1 MIPRHG
7 LTALLSVVLAL
18 FAVVLLTGCEDET
31 GPLIRTGTLAGV
43 VRDAAGAYV
52 GGIAVGVIYD
62 VPTPPVAKAVGPVVD
77 PVVDPIIVPAGLR
90 PLDTIWPV
98 EGLYI
103 EQNYPNPF
111 AEQTTL
117 RFGLPDSGAVNL
129 SLLDVM
135 GEPVATLVDST
146 LAAGLYEYGW
156 LAQSGPALPNG
167 YALALLRLTVGE
179 TVRTAYLY
187 GMLHNADDPQAR
199 GPNDRTD
206 NAGEFALSLATVA
219 SGIRIP
225 LATID
230 GPDVIGHFT
239 VPDHVRVEIENE
251 GLTEDISIQLH
262 DMSAWYYL
270 EFLLP

>member
-1 MIPRHG
+1 MVLRQG
-7 LTALLSVVLAL
+7 LTAPLSVVFTLL
-18 FAVVLLTGCEDET
+18 AVVILTGCEDET
-31 GPLIRTGTLAGV
+31 GPLVRTGTLAGV
-43 VRDAAGAYV
+43 VRDSAGAYMS
-52 GGIAVGVIYD
+52 GIAVGVIYD
-62 VPTPPVAKAVGPVVD
+62 VPTPPVSKVVGPVVD
-77 PVVDPIIVPAGLR
+77 PIVVAAGLR

-98 EGLYI
+98 EGLYV

-111 AEQTTL
+111 AEQTAL

-135 GEPVATLVDST
+135 GEPVATLVDSS

-156 LAQSGPALPNG
+156 LAPSGPALPNG
-167 YALALLRLTVGE
+167 YALALLQLSVGE

-187 GMLHNADDPQAR
+187 GMMHNADHPQAR
-199 GPNDRTD
+199 APNDRTD
-206 NAGEFALSLATVA
+206 TAGEFTLPLAAVA

-225 LATID
+225 LATIE
-230 GPDVIGHFT
+230 GPEVVGHFT
-239 VPDHVRVEIENE
+239 VPDHLRVEIENE
-251 GLTEDISIQLH
+251 GLTNDISVQLN

>member
-1 MIPRHG
+1 MIRRHG

-31 GPLIRTGTLAGV
+31 GPLVRTGTLVGV
-43 VRDAAGAYV
+43 VRDSAGAYV
-52 GGIAVGVIYD
+52 GGVAVGVIYD

-77 PVVDPIIVPAGLR
+77 PIVDPIIVRPGLR

-98 EGLYI
+98 EGLYV
-103 EQNYPNPF
+103 EQNFPNPF

-117 RFGLPDSGAVNL
+117 RFGLPDSGVVNL

-135 GEPVATLVDST
+135 GEPVATLVDSS
-146 LAAGLYEYGW
+146 LAAGLYEYDW
-156 LAQSGPALPNG
+156 LAQSSPALPNG
-167 YALALLRLTVGE
+167 YALALLQLSVGE

-199 GPNDRTD
+199 APNERTD
-206 NAGEFALSLATVA
+206 IAGEFTLPLAVVA

-230 GPDVIGHFT
+230 GPEVVGHFT
-239 VPDHVRVEIENE
+239 VPDHLRVEIENE
-251 GLTEDISIQLH
+251 GLTNDISVQLN

>member
-1 MIPRHG
+1 MISHHG
-7 LTALLSVVLAL
+7 LTALFSVVFAL
-18 FAVVLLTGCEDET
+18 FAVALLTGCEDET
-31 GPLIRTGTLAGV
+31 GPPIRTGTLT
-43 VRDAAGAYV
+43 GAYV

-62 VPTPPVAKAVGPVVD
+62 VPTPPGSKAVGPILDPIVD
-77 PVVDPIIVPAGLR
+77 PGGLR
-90 PLDTIWPV
+90 PLDTTWPV
-98 EGLYI
+98 EGLYV

-129 SLLDVM
+129 SLLDVI
-135 GEPVATLVDST
+135 GEPVATLVDTSLT
-146 LAAGLYEYGW
+146 AGLYEYSW
-156 LAQSGPALPNG
+156 LAQSSPALPNG
-167 YALALLRLTVGE
+167 YSLALLQLAVGE

-187 GMLHNADDPQAR
+187 GMMHNAVHPQAR
-199 GPNDRTD
+199 APNDRTD
-206 NAGEFALSLATVA
+206 TAGEFTLPLAAVA

-230 GPDVIGHFT
+230 GPDVIGHVT
-239 VPDHVRVEIENE
+239 VPDHLRVEIENE
-251 GLTEDISIQLH
+251 GLTNDISVQLN

>member
-1 MIPRHG
+1 M
-7 LTALLSVVLAL
+7 
-18 FAVVLLTGCEDET
+18 
-31 GPLIRTGTLAGV
+31 
-43 VRDAAGAYV
+43 
-52 GGIAVGVIYD
+52 
-62 VPTPPVAKAVGPVVD
+62 
-77 PVVDPIIVPAGLR
+77 
-90 PLDTIWPV
+90 
-98 EGLYI
+98 
-103 EQNYPNPF
+103 
-111 AEQTTL
+111 
-117 RFGLPDSGAVNL
+117 PDSGAVIL

-135 GEPVATLVDST
+135 GEPVATLVDSS

-167 YALALLRLTVGE
+167 YALALLQLAVGE

-187 GMLHNADDPQAR
+187 GMLHNADDPQTRA
-199 GPNDRTD
+199 PNDRTD
-206 NAGEFALSLATVA
+206 TAGEFVLSLATVA

-230 GPDVIGHFT
+230 GPDVIGHAT